1 MLKISA
7 LIIATLLSTSTWA
20 VAGTKTV
27 SGLTRSQMSTLK
39 LNQVE
44 QLYPLVDKYDP
55 ATNTMLKMKVTT
67 YNLGG
72 SSDVSNLMEIYL
84 GSFCHTE
91 MKQGGALHHVATVD
105 KVLSVTRIEAGIY
118 RIVTQEWP
126 LGDDWESPVPDFR
139 LRKVAYTVNAANL
152 SVELRKLEGIGEGEE
167 RQYSTPVYVDRQ
179 VLD

>member
-1 MLKISA
+1 MLKMSTA
-7 LIIATLLSTSTWA
+7 IIATLMLASSWSSAATR
-20 VAGTKTV
+20 TV
-27 SGLTRSQMSTLK
+27 PGMTRNQMTTLK
-39 LNQVE
+39 LNQVD
-44 QLYPLVDKYDP
+44 QLYPLVEKYDP

-72 SSDVSNLMEIYL
+72 SSDVSNLTEIYL

-91 MKQGGALHHVATVD
+91 MKQGGALHLIASVD

-118 RIVTQEWP
+118 RVVVQEWP

-139 LRKVAYTVNAANL
+139 LRKVAYTINAANL